1 MRRLIVVS
9 GAGLSVDS
17 GVRAFRTDTA
27 SGKSLWDEYDLEEV
41 CSLPNFEAGFRRFCG
56 EDDPNY
62 FSARF
67 PGIDEDGN
75 DLYLKT
81 HEFYNMRRQELQT
94 VKPNIAHLRIAE
106 WFQRYGADSVKN
118 FTTNVDDLLERAGI
132 PRDEIIHAHGY
143 LKEVIY
149 RQGRN
154 QIIEDV
160 GYTAIAPEDYEW
172 VKPNVTFFG
181 ETAPWYMGQINLFDT
196 LTSNDMVIVVGCSN
210 QVIDFNWEL
219 FPAVCRGTKMM
230 VVNPQVRYDEQLE
243 YEKRGVTVW
252 RAGAAEVFGNKHF
265 IDQVEAFMEGNIYV
279 PEKHV

>member
-1 MRRLIVVS
+1 MRRLIIVS

-17 GVRAFRTDTA
+17 GVRAFRKGAITP
-27 SGKSLWDEYDLEEV
+27 LWDKYNLTEV
-41 CSLPNFEAGFRRFCG
+41 CNIQAFDKGFHYL
-56 EDDPNY
+56 DDPMPPLEAL
-62 FSARF
+62 SE
-67 PGIDEDGN
+67 GSDDEPSRN
-75 DLYLKT
+75 LYELT
-81 HEFYNMRRQELQT
+81 HMFYNKRREELQT
-94 VKPNIAHLRIAE
+94 VEPNLAHLRIGE
-106 WFQRYGADSVKN
+106 WYKRYPGQVVN
-118 FTTNVDDLLERAGI
+118 LTTNVDDLIERAGV
-132 PRDEIIHAHGY
+132 PHDEIIHAHGY

-160 GYTAIAPEDYEW
+160 GYTAIASRKYEW

-210 QVIDFNWEL
+210 QVINFNWEL

-230 VVNPQVRYDEQLE
+230 VVNPRSLLHEQLE

-265 IDQVEAFMEGNIYV
+265 IGQVEAFMEGNIYV

>member
-1 MRRLIVVS
+1 MRRLIIVS

-17 GVRAFRTDTA
+17 GVRAFRTDTS
-27 SGKSLWDEYDLEEV
+27 SGKSLWNEYDLEEV
-41 CSLPNFEAGFRRFCG
+41 CSLPNFEAGFRRFCS

-94 VKPNIAHLRIAE
+94 VEPNIAHLRIAE

-149 RQGRN
+149 RRGRN

-160 GYTAIAPEDYEW
+160 GYTAIVPEDYEW
-172 VKPNVTFFG
+172 VKPNVVFFG

-210 QVIDFNWEL
+210 QVINFNWEL

-252 RAGAAEVFGNKHF
+252 RAEAAEVFGNKHF
-265 IDQVEAFMEGNIYV
+265 IGQVEAFMEGTIYV
-279 PEKHV
+279 AS

>member
-1 MRRLIVVS
+1 MRRLIIVS
-9 GAGLSVDS
+9 GAGISVDS
-17 GVRAFRTDTA
+17 GVQAFRTDTA
-27 SGKSLWDEYDLEEV
+27 SGKPLWEEYDLEEV
-41 CSLPNFEAGFRRFCG
+41 CNLQAFQNGFRCYTG
-56 EDDPNY
+56 E
-62 FSARF
+62 S
-67 PGIDEDGN
+67 GVWGTDEDGK
-75 DLYLKT
+75 DFYTKT
-81 HEFYNMRRQELQT
+81 HEFYNMRRQEMQN
-94 VKPNIAHLRIAE
+94 VEPNIAHLRIAE
-106 WFQRYGADSVKN
+106 WFQRYGAGAVKN

-132 PRDEIIHAHGY
+132 PREEILHVHGY

-149 RQGRN
+149 RRGRE
-154 QIIEDV
+154 QVIEDV

-172 VKPNVTFFG
+172 VKPNVVFFG

-210 QVIDFNWEL
+210 QVINFNWEV
-219 FPAVCRGTKMM
+219 FPAVSRGTKMM

-265 IDQVEAFMEGNIYV
+265 IGQVEAFMEGKIYV